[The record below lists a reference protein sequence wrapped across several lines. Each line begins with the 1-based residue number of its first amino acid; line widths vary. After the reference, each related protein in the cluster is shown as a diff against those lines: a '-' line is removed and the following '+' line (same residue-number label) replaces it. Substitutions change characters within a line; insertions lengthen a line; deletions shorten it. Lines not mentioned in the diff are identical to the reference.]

1 MNKTELINEVS
12 KRTDV
17 PKATVK
23 KVIDATLDVV
33 ADVLNWGGKVQL
45 VGFGSFYVT
54 TRKARKGR
62 NPRTGEVINIPA
74 RKVVRFR
81 AGKQLTDLVNK

>member
-12 KRTDV
+12 KRTEV
-17 PKATVK
+17 SKATVK
-23 KVIDATLDVV
+23 KVVDATFNVI
-33 ADVLNWGGKVQL
+33 ADVLNWDGKVQL

>member
-12 KRTDV
+12 KRTEV

-23 KVIDATLDVV
+23 KVVDATFNVI
-33 ADVLNWGGKVQL
+33 ADVLNWDGKVQL

-62 NPRTGEVINIPA
+62 NPRTGEVIEIPA

>member
-12 KRTDV
+12 KRTEV

-23 KVIDATLDVV
+23 KVVDATFNVI
-33 ADVLNWGGKVQL
+33 ADVLNWDGKVQL
-45 VGFGSFYVT
+45 VGFGSFYVS

-62 NPRTGEVINIPA
+62 NPRTGEVIEIPA

>member
-12 KRTDV
+12 KRTEV

-23 KVIDATLDVV
+23 KVVDTTFNVI
-33 ADVLNWGGKVQL
+33 ADVLNWDGKVQL

-62 NPRTGEVINIPA
+62 NPRTGEVIEIPA
-74 RKVVRFR
+74 RKAVRFR

>member
-12 KRTDV
+12 KRTEV
-17 PKATVK
+17 SKATVK
-23 KVIDATLDVV
+23 KVVDATFNVI
-33 ADVLNWGGKVQL
+33 ADVLNWDGKVQL
-45 VGFGSFYVT
+45 VGFGSFYVS

>member
-12 KRTDV
+12 KRTEV

-23 KVIDATLDVV
+23 KVVDATFNVI
-33 ADVLNWGGKVQL
+33 ADVLNWDGKVQL
-45 VGFGSFYVT
+45 VGLGSFYVT

-62 NPRTGEVINIPA
+62 NPRTGEVIEIPA